1 MADRCRK
8 HIERAMETWMKYIQ
22 YLSFDLFLLPY
33 SGPNTTRAR
42 TNCSLKGLKPWRPS
56 RQKPLTSTPCTMCLG
71 VFVDALLAF
80 LIFFWR
86 ICSRGILLLWILKS
100 FFHIFHVF
108 HLSTRWLWANVA
120 TSWWHLLHLDCH
132 HLGMDGTASK
142 VLQRAKPW
150 CPLCEKR
157 DWDKLCGRLGQIWEK
172 HGKTMELTRP
182 REYNKQD
189 CANRDIG
196 HPPTHT
202 QNPAWVWGYV
212 YTDTW
217 FWFEALVFWFRV

>member
-1 MADRCRK
+1 MASEQAEAPNK
-8 HIERAMETWMKYIQ
+8 HSVHHVPGCFCW
-22 YLSFDLFLLPY
+22 
-33 SGPNTTRAR
+33 R
-42 TNCSLKGLKPWRPS
+42 TVGFSD
-56 RQKPLTSTPCTMCLG
+56 
-71 VFVDALLAF
+71 F
-80 LIFFWR
+80 FFWR
-86 ICSRGILLLWILKS
+86 ICSRGIILLWILKS
-100 FFHIFHVF
+100 FFHIFHIF

-150 CPLCEKR
+150 CHLCEKR
-157 DWDKLCGRLGQIWEK
+157 DWDKLCGRRGQIWEK

-202 QNPAWVWGYV
+202 HRILLGFGVTFTLTHG
-212 YTDTW
+212 
-217 FWFEALVFWFRV
+217 FGLRL